1 MNLIKRHKILSIV
14 VGVLAVIIAAT
25 VIGSATGGSDSKAP
39 ATPPPAATAPHKPVP
54 DNPAPTVPKPQNE
67 RADLNYLNLED
78 KSQAGL
84 TDIWVKWSV
93 TNHSSKASD
102 YWIDW
107 EAVNASGVRVADGTE
122 LTSNVQPGQ
131 TARQDMP
138 TTLTTTHVKIV
149 VTKFDRTQSY
159 G

>member
-1 MNLIKRHKILSIV
+1 VNLIKRHKILSAIV
-14 VGVLAVIIAAT
+14 AAVVVIIIAVVAA
-25 VIGSATGGSDSKAP
+25 GGSGGGGSTAPAQPKAP
-39 ATPPPAATAPHKPVP
+39 AVQPH
-54 DNPAPTVPKPQNE
+54 NPAPAKPKPNE

-102 YWIDW
+102 YWISW
-107 EAVNASGVRVADGTE
+107 EAVNSQGVRVADGSE
-122 LTSNVQPGQ
+122 LTNNVQPGQ
-131 TARQDMP
+131 TARQDTP
-138 TTLTTTHVKIV
+138 TTLTTSHVKIV
-149 VTKFDRTQSY
+149 VTKFDRTEAY

>member
-1 MNLIKRHKILSIV
+1 MNLIKRHKILSAIV
-14 VGVLAVIIAAT
+14 AAVVVIIIAVAAT
-25 VIGSATGGSDSKAP
+25 AGSGGNSTAP
-39 ATPPPAATAPHKPVP
+39 ATPKAPATAPHKPVP
-54 DNPAPTVPKPQNE
+54 DNPAPTVPTPNE
-67 RADLNYLNLED
+67 RHDLNYLNLED

-102 YWIDW
+102 YWITW
-107 EAVNASGVRVADGTE
+107 EAVNSDGVRVADGSE
-122 LTSNVQPGQ
+122 LTSHVLPGQ
-131 TARQDMP
+131 TAKQDMP

-149 VTKFDRTQSY
+149 VTKFDRTESY